1 MITDATDLRA
11 NIAGSLAEKLRDD
24 DSLEVVA
31 DVVLD
36 AVIVAMYEMLS
47 WATGMRHEPKPG
59 ELSGLD
65 R

>member
-1 MITDATDLRA
+1 MIVDPGLRA
-11 NIAGSLAEKLRDD
+11 TVAASLAEKLRDD

-36 AVIVAMYEMLS
+36 AVIVAMYELLS
-47 WATGMRHEPKPG
+47 GATGTRHEVPA
-59 ELSGLD
+59 ELLSGLD

>member
-1 MITDATDLRA
+1 MIADTGLRA
-11 NIAGSLAEKLRDD
+11 NIAASIAEKLRDD

-36 AVIVAMYEMLS
+36 TVIVAMYEMLS
-47 WATGMRHEPKPG
+47 WATRTRLEPQPG
-59 ELSGLD
+59 ELSELN